1 MTVSLCSFMNKSTP
15 TGQVSRQLFWLAS
28 GMFFLSG
35 GTGLAYQV
43 IWFKRFTHVWGSS
56 SLAFAAVGGSFL
68 FGLGVG
74 AYASGRL
81 ADRLVRPLRWYGICE
96 LVIGLAALTVPFQIE
111 ALVGI
116 SSAIYAHLPQEPV
129 VRFLLQFL
137 VTLLI
142 IGPPCALMGATL
154 PLLTRELTARDGA
167 LDQATGWLYAINTYG
182 AAAGCYLTGFQL
194 LPAVGLVTA
203 NNGTALLNIAI
214 GVAAILVE
222 QRLGGRAPRKTCGGE
237 GEAATRL
244 VRRDP

>member
-1 MTVSLCSFMNKSTP
+1 MIISLHFAP
-15 TGQVSRQLFWLAS
+15 TSPPGRDRIPLLVHEQIHTDRPGFAAIVLA
-28 GMFFLSG
+28 GVGHVLSVRRHG
-35 GTGLAYQV
+35 PGVPGHLVQT
-43 IWFKRFTHVWGSS
+43 FTHVWGSS

-142 IGPPCALMGATL
+142 IGPPS
-154 PLLTRELTARDGA
+154 R
-167 LDQATGWLYAINTYG
+167 
-182 AAAGCYLTGFQL
+182 
-194 LPAVGLVTA
+194 
-203 NNGTALLNIAI
+203 
-214 GVAAILVE
+214 
-222 QRLGGRAPRKTCGGE
+222 
-237 GEAATRL
+237 
-244 VRRDP
+244 